1 MSLLRNFVS
10 GLRALFRRE
19 QVDRELDEEL
29 RAYAEMAIDEK
40 MKQGLSRPDALRA
53 VRLERGSL
61 EATKEVVR
69 SAGWESLL
77 ETSWQDLRFGLRTLR
92 KIPGFTCVA
101 VLTLAVAIGANT
113 AVFSIVDAVLLRPL
127 PYKNAERLVAV
138 WCSEIAAQ
146 LAAQSA
152 SSLCGSA
159 ENGIN

>member
-101 VLTLAVAIGANT
+101 VLTLSRLAPIRLFLALWMPYFCDPCLIRTPSAWSPCGVPKSRRSSRPNPLRACAAVRKMG
-113 AVFSIVDAVLLRPL
+113 
-127 PYKNAERLVAV
+127 
-138 WCSEIAAQ
+138 
-146 LAAQSA
+146 
-152 SSLCGSA
+152 
-159 ENGIN
+159 